1 MIAVETDEIKE
12 FFNRLAP
19 NWDERCVFNKANIQ
33 RILTLAQVGEGNRV
47 IDVGCGTGVMIE
59 PLLACGVSEI
69 YAVDLAEGMIAKAK
83 EKYGQEAAVWF
94 EAVDFLDNDK
104 RGYDCVIVH
113 NAYPHFLDKLA
124 LADAIHRSLRVG
136 GRFVIAHSDSRAK
149 INGCHHKLDSNIST
163 YLQAAAIEAQNFQ
176 ATFDV
181 DIIIDDADIY
191 MISGVRKG

>member
-1 MIAVETDEIKE
+1 MVAVEKKE
-12 FFNRLAP
+12 RKEVFNRVAQR
-19 NWDERCVFNKANIQ
+19 WDERGVLNKANIQ
-33 RILTLAQVGEGNRV
+33 GILTLAKVGGGDRM

-59 PLLACGVSEI
+59 PLLACGVSEV
-69 YAVDLAEGMIAKAK
+69 YAVDLAEGMIAKAR
-83 EKYGQEAAVWF
+83 EKFCSKAVSF

-113 NAYPHFLDKLA
+113 NAYPHFLDKPA
-124 LADAIHRSLRVG
+124 LVDAIHRSLRIG

>member
-19 NWDERCVFNKANIQ
+19 SWDERCVFNKANIQ
-33 RILTLAQVGEGNRV
+33 RILTLAQVGEGDRV

-69 YAVDLAEGMIAKAK
+69 YAVDLAEGMIAKAR
-83 EKYGQEAAVWF
+83 EKFCSKAVSF

-113 NAYPHFLDKLA
+113 NAYPHFLDKPA
-124 LADAIHRSLRVG
+124 LVDAIHRSLRIG

-149 INGCHHKLDSNIST
+149 INGCHHKLDSSISS
-163 YLQAAAIEAQNFQ
+163 YLQAATVEARNFQ
-176 ATFDV
+176 AQFDV